1 MFKPVTIFNVRFT
14 CYVVFIVNCIALCSC
29 HTSKMSIDK
38 DGFIQIFNGKNL
50 NNWIGD
56 STYWRVEDSIFT
68 TPRPFLY
75 DEV

>member
-1 MFKPVTIFNVRFT
+1 MFKLITIFNVRIT
-14 CYVVFIVNCIALCSC
+14 CYMVFIVYYIVFCSC

-56 STYWRVEDSIFT
+56 STYWRVVDSSLVGIV
-68 TPRPFLY
+68 TP
-75 DEV
+75 ETWC